1 MVCGGTA
8 DGMGVCPPEFLLIAR
23 RATRTIH
30 RDFVMSPTIAQIDDA
45 ARIYSYRRLTSA
57 VPSQS
62 SIVLG
67 LNEKIERSLLK
78 IFLSV
83 FGLILLL
90 GAVGYFGSS
99 AFRAWQVRRL
109 LAEANALIIEGEYK
123 HASLNAQR
131 VLELSPENADAT
143 RVIARSAESA
153 GLRRAIEFWRR
164 VNELSKNAE
173 GDLSAWARCA
183 VRFGDADSASKALDA
198 MSAPGKE
205 TADYHA
211 LRSDVALIRHD
222 LVGYEKELLE
232 AKRLDPQDK
241 KYKLALAT
249 LLVAANDFGTPRS
262 RRARIARS
270 V

>member
-1 MVCGGTA
+1 
-8 DGMGVCPPEFLLIAR
+8 
-23 RATRTIH
+23 
-30 RDFVMSPTIAQIDDA
+30 
-45 ARIYSYRRLTSA
+45 
-57 VPSQS
+57 
-62 SIVLG
+62 VLG
-67 LNEKIERSLLK
+67 LNERIERSLLK

-83 FGLILLL
+83 LGLILLL

-109 LAEANALIIEGEYK
+109 LAEANALINEGDYK

-164 VNELSKNAE
+164 VNELSKNAK

-198 MSAPGKE
+198 MPAPAKE

-211 LRSDVALIRHD
+211 LRGDVALIRHD

-232 AKRLDPQDK
+232 AKRRDPQDK
-241 KYKLALAT
+241 KYIWHWQHSTLRLTTLRPTKLAC
-249 LLVAANDFGTPRS
+249 ANCSICLTINLFIGMPCTVWPTMRCVV
-262 RRARIARS
+262 IK
-270 V
+270 